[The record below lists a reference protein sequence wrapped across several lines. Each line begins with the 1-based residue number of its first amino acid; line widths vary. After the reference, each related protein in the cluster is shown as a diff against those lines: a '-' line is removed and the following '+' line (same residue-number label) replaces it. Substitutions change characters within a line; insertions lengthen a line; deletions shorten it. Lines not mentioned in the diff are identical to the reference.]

1 MMCDNIKI
9 EEDLN
14 RAAQRAYLYSIPA
27 YKSSSTVTTGN
38 STMLSNSRNEQTSQQ
53 HPKLPLKLRLRA
65 SGPKRLKLK
74 GPRPL
79 PRINCRFSLPGKES
93 KMYVH
98 GGKRYQCPKGVEP
111 WRSEQK
117 WVLDPNRGVFKRF
130 ASRVPLEDST
140 YYYIPEEAMMDSSE
154 PVDFA

>member
-1 MMCDNIKI
+1 MMCDSIKK

-14 RAAQRAYLYSIPA
+14 RAARRAYLYSIPA
-27 YKSSSTVTTGN
+27 FKSSPTVTKGS
-38 STMLSNSRNEQTSQQ
+38 STMLSPRTNEQTSQQ
-53 HPKLPLKLRLRA
+53 HRRLVLRLRLRA

-79 PRINCRFSLPGKES
+79 PRINCRFKIPES
-93 KMYVH
+93 GSEMYVH
-98 GGKRYQCPKGVEP
+98 GGRRYQCPKGVEP

-117 WVLDPNRGVFKRF
+117 WMLDPSSGVFKKF

-140 YYYIPEEAMMDSSE
+140 YYYIPEEAMMDSPE
-154 PVDFA
+154 PESFE